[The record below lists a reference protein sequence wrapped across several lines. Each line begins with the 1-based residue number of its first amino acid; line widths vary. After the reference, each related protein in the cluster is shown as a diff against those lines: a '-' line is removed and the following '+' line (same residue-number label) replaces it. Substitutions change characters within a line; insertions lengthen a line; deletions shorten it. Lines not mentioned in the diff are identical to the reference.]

1 LFYLSFINIFKGAYE
16 ISEKYNIIIYNRNM
30 PVYAILLQGEEV
42 EDGVK
47 LLPKYF
53 NTYND
58 ALAEVKRKF
67 PDWDDRY
74 EDDGSLKKYQTS
86 NKVEVG
92 EGHKADGTFGGDI
105 NLTELYIERGNH
117 ISIRRLV
124 KKKHARAS
132 AAAAGGGYSRR
143 RHSKRNTKNSRKH
156 RI

>member
-1 LFYLSFINIFKGAYE
+1 
-16 ISEKYNIIIYNRNM
+16 M
-30 PVYAILLQGEEV
+30 PVYAILIQSDEE
-42 EDGVK
+42 GVK

-53 NTYND
+53 NTYNA

-74 EDDGSLKKYQTS
+74 EDGILKDYQPS

-92 EGHKADGTFGGDI
+92 EGHKADGTFGGDLK
-105 NLTELYIERGNH
+105 LTELYIEQGNH

-124 KKKHARAS
+124 KKHARATPP
-132 AAAAGGGYSRR
+132 AAGGGYSRR

>member
-1 LFYLSFINIFKGAYE
+1 
-16 ISEKYNIIIYNRNM
+16 M

-67 PDWDDRY
+67 PDWDDRC
-74 EDDGSLKKYQTS
+74 EDDGSLKNYQTS

-92 EGHKADGTFGGDI
+92 EGHKADGTFGGDL